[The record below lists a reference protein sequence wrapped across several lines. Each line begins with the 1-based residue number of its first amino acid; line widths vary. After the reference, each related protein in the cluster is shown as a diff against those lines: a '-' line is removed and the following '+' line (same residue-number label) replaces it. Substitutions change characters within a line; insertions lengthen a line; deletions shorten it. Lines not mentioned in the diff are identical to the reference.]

1 MEVAGSSENT
11 SRIQEFYR
19 SEGFISFERKFLEW
33 LNLVYELIV
42 LEEMKKNHIFNP
54 SWSIWEGAVRCYL
67 KKTIPKLYE

>member
-1 MEVAGSSENT
+1 MEVVGSSENT

-42 LEEMKKNHIFNP
+42 LNEMKKNHIFNP
-54 SWSIWEGAVRCYL
+54 S
-67 KKTIPKLYE
+67 